1 MSEIFT
7 PVVNPEAEFLEICND
22 FTEPR
27 EIVREAISNAFDA
40 GAQTIKIGVH
50 IDRTTGI
57 DELVLNFQDDGHG
70 MDVVGMQAFFSLAVT
85 TRFATDARGFKASA
99 AIGEKGHGTK
109 IYFNSRRIELRTVK
123 DGTLI
128 EAVMDSPRQKLQRRE
143 MPNVEYS
150 TKSTVAPNST
160 SVTVYGYNNNSQGGF
175 GHDALRDYILWKTK
189 FGSCELLVGKTDFEN
204 VVLHLFGLGR
214 AKSEPERL
222 SFGHPFPPENTE
234 SYDTKE
240 V

>member
-85 TRFATDARGFKASA
+85 TKFATDARGFKASA

-109 IYFNSRRIELRTVK
+109 SL
-123 DGTLI
+123 L
-128 EAVMDSPRQKLQRRE
+128 
-143 MPNVEYS
+143 
-150 TKSTVAPNST
+150 STVAEFKFW
-160 SVTVYGYNNNSQGGF
+160 TVE
-175 GHDALRDYILWKTK
+175 KCT
-189 FGSCELLVGKTDFEN
+189 LVMK
-204 VVLHLFGLGR
+204 
-214 AKSEPERL
+214 P
-222 SFGHPFPPENTE
+222 
-234 SYDTKE
+234 
-240 V
+240 